1 MNAKNECAY
10 YKSPIGN
17 LEIKALDEKV
27 SEINF
32 VEAMGEENFQSDV
45 LKAALLQIDEYFRG
59 KRKQFHLRLFIDGTE
74 FQKKVWNELTRI
86 SYGEVVSYGEVAKAI
101 GNKNASRAVGGAN
114 NKNKIPIIIPCHRV
128 IGSDGRLIGYD
139 GGIWRKKWL
148 LEHER
153 KFK

>member
-45 LKAALLQIDEYFRG
+45 LKAALIQIDEYFRG